1 MRILTM
7 WLQRKNEL
15 SWCLCFTF
23 LSPHP
28 SLSPLLCF
36 PKHNFPSSFGRYHLL
51 PLRKL
56 AYSCCSLD
64 RLLLSRPLSIPERR
78 RAAHARL
85 GRPGL
90 SSMVGQMIV
99 AESLVLW
106 TVAMIGGGGS
116 FELDAAWDESLRTT
130 GRRWVTLCC
139 GEGGA
144 RSAFYISGMC
154 ETLNCAIGRG
164 RRRR

>member
-1 MRILTM
+1 MGKGKKSADLKMGILTM
-7 WLQRKNEL
+7 WLQSKKWVHDDAYFL
-15 SWCLCFTF
+15 L

-28 SLSPLLCF
+28 VTFPTPLFPQAQLSSILWPLPF
-36 PKHNFPSSFGRYHLL
+36 AA
-51 PLRKL
+51 LRKL
-56 AYSCCSLD
+56 AYSYCSSDHLV
-64 RLLLSRPLSIPERR
+64 LIRPLSIPEWR

-85 GRPGL
+85 GRPRS

-130 GRRWVTLCC
+130 DGGR
-139 GEGGA
+139 
-144 RSAFYISGMC
+144 
-154 ETLNCAIGRG
+154 
-164 RRRR
+164 